1 MTRLD
6 ISLNLETKVSEENKA
21 KFLEA
26 LHRLTQFEPIQYI
39 IGSTEFYGLSLK
51 VNNYTL
57 IPRPETEALVHWILE
72 DLKEMN
78 LSSSYN
84 ILDIGT
90 GSGCIAIALATK
102 LQKVKV
108 SAIDI
113 SERALKVAKLNAIN
127 NNVAIEFEQKNIL
140 NTESLSEEYN
150 VIVSNPP
157 YVRESEKRNMNAN
170 VLNHEP
176 ATALYVS
183 DENPLVF
190 YTKIAQIAS
199 THLKNNGS
207 LYFEI
212 NEYLSTDVVNMLKSE
227 GFSEVEIRKDLFG
240 KERMI
245 KAKLHA

>member
-51 VNNYTL
+51 VNNHTL

-102 LQKVKV
+102 LQKIKV

-127 NNVAIEFEQKNIL
+127 NNVAK
-140 NTESLSEEYN
+140 
-150 VIVSNPP
+150 
-157 YVRESEKRNMNAN
+157 
-170 VLNHEP
+170 
-176 ATALYVS
+176 YVS
-183 DENPLVF
+183 
-190 YTKIAQIAS
+190 KISYSKRALRFFIF
-199 THLKNNGS
+199 T
-207 LYFEI
+207 F
-212 NEYLSTDVVNMLKSE
+212 
-227 GFSEVEIRKDLFG
+227 F
-240 KERMI
+240 
-245 KAKLHA
+245 

>member
-51 VNNYTL
+51 VNNHTL

-72 DLKEMN
+72 DIKEMN
-78 LSSSYN
+78 LSSSYK

-140 NTESLSEEYN
+140 NTESLSEEYD

-212 NEYLSTDVVNMLKSE
+212 NEYLSKDVVNMLKSE

-245 KAKLHA
+245 KANLHA

>member
-51 VNNYTL
+51 VNNHTL

-78 LSSSYN
+78 LSSSYK

-140 NTESLSEEYN
+140 NTESLSEEYD

-212 NEYLSTDVVNMLKSE
+212 NEYLSKDVVNMLKSE

>member
-51 VNNYTL
+51 VNNHTL

-72 DLKEMN
+72 DIKEMN
-78 LSSSYN
+78 LSSSYK

-157 YVRESEKRNMNAN
+157 YVRESEKRKMNAN

-212 NEYLSTDVVNMLKSE
+212 NEYLSKDVVNMLKSE